1 MIRLFGGV
9 AASHR
14 LTDQR
19 LPLPLSGGAR
29 YQPLARTWSHAKS
42 IFVLTMVLTGVGLSW
57 ATEPCIDIS
66 KVFGQHVRLAKA
78 GGDRV
83 SSPEALLSALKDM
96 GVVAP
101 STPDRADF
109 SDYYK
114 ASAKTVFLGADV
126 LVVRHEQRRSG
137 DVGCCENP
145 GVALVLRLPRSDSSV
160 FRKFAER
167 NACGFELGYEMR
179 KELPFL
185 GYVSTFPVGRY
196 ALLRCDEWTLR
207 DYQEQARYQ

>member
-1 MIRLFGGV
+1 MTRVFGGITALHRSTNHHALLV
-9 AASHR
+9 SNGCARSQPFANILNYAKAILVLAMALIADGPLWAAEHR
-14 LTDQR
+14 
-19 LPLPLSGGAR
+19 
-29 YQPLARTWSHAKS
+29 
-42 IFVLTMVLTGVGLSW
+42 V
-57 ATEPCIDIS
+57 DIS
-66 KVFGQHVRLAKA
+66 KVFEQHVHLGKA

-83 SSPEALLSALKDM
+83 SSPEALLSALKGM

-101 STPDRADF
+101 STHDRADF

-114 ASAKTVFLGADV
+114 VSAKTVFLGADV

-145 GVALVLRLPRSDSSV
+145 GVALVLRLHRSDSSV

-185 GYVSTFPVGRY
+185 DYVSTFPVGRY

>member
-1 MIRLFGGV
+1 MGRLFAGAWVLHRSTNQCVPPASNGWV
-9 AASHR
+9 RSQAIVHVRSSARALLALTMAATSVGPLWAAAS
-14 LTDQR
+14 
-19 LPLPLSGGAR
+19 S
-29 YQPLARTWSHAKS
+29 
-42 IFVLTMVLTGVGLSW
+42 V
-57 ATEPCIDIS
+57 DIS
-66 KVFGQHVRLAKA
+66 RVFAQHVHLGKA

-83 SSPEALLSALKDM
+83 SSPEALLSALRDI
-96 GVVAP
+96 GAVGQ
-101 STPDRADF
+101 STTDRADF

-145 GVALVLRLPRSDSSV
+145 GIALVLRLPRSDSSV
-160 FRKFAER
+160 FRKFAAR
-167 NACGFELGYEMR
+167 NACGFEPGYDML

-185 GYVSTFPVGRY
+185 GYVSAFPGGRY

-207 DYQEQARYQ
+207 DCQEQARYQ

>member
-1 MIRLFGGV
+1 M
-9 AASHR
+9 
-14 LTDQR
+14 R
-19 LPLPLSGGAR
+19 LPAF
-29 YQPLARTWSHAKS
+29 AHVRTCAQAVL
-42 IFVLTMVLTGVGLSW
+42 VLTMVMTAGGPLW
-57 ATEPCIDIS
+57 ASEKRVDIS
-66 KVFGQHVRLAKA
+66 RVFEQHVHLGKV

-83 SSPEALLSALKDM
+83 TSPEALLSALKGL

-101 STPDRADF
+101 STRDRADF

-114 ASAKTVFLGADV
+114 ALTKTVFLGGDV

-145 GVALVLRLPRSDSSV
+145 GVALVLRLPRSGSAV
-160 FRKFAER
+160 FRRFAAR
-167 NACGFELGYEMR
+167 NACGFEPGYDIQ

-185 GYVSTFPVGRY
+185 GFVSTSPGGRY

>member
-9 AASHR
+9 AALHR
-14 LTDQR
+14 LTDQW
-19 LPLPLSGGAR
+19 LPLASNGCAK
-29 YQPLARTWSHAKS
+29 YQPLARTLSHAKS
-42 IFVLTMVLTGVGLSW
+42 LFVLTMVLTCVGLSW
-57 ATEPCIDIS
+57 ATEPRIDIS
-66 KVFGQHVRLAKA
+66 KVFGQHVHLAKA

-83 SSPEALLSALKDM
+83 SSPESLLSALKDM
-96 GVVAP
+96 GVVAQ

-114 ASAKTVFLGADV
+114 ASAETVFLGTDV

-160 FRKFAER
+160 LRKFAAR
-167 NACGFELGYEMR
+167 NACGFEPRYDVR
-179 KELPFL
+179 RELAFL
-185 GYVSTFPVGRY
+185 GYVSAFPGGRY

-207 DYQEQARYQ
+207 DFQEQARYQ

>member
-9 AASHR
+9 AALHR
-14 LTDQR
+14 LTDQL
-19 LPLPLSGGAR
+19 LPSALNGGAR
-29 YQPLARTWSHAKS
+29 FQPFAHIRSYARVL
-42 IFVLTMVLTGVGLSW
+42 FVLTMALTGVGLSS
-57 ATEPCIDIS
+57 ATERRVDIA
-66 KVFGQHVRLAKA
+66 KVFVQHVHLSKA

-83 SSPEALLSALKDM
+83 SSPESLLSALKDM
-96 GVVAP
+96 GVVAS
-101 STPDRADF
+101 STTDRADF

-160 FRKFAER
+160 LRKFAAR
-167 NACGFELGYEMR
+167 NACGFEPRYDVR
-179 KELPFL
+179 RELAFL
-185 GYVSTFPVGRY
+185 GYVSAFPIGRY

-207 DYQEQARYQ
+207 DFQEQARYQ